1 MQYNYLV
8 EKIQNPTPRRR
19 ARPLEHVA
27 ARVSPRGPGRREIAK
42 AQKRA
47 RILAAARSLMS
58 EKGYAQMS
66 MSEVASRA
74 DVAAGTVFQYAATK
88 AELLMMVTESIWAEH
103 VNDALLATS
112 APGQRSPAEVVDAIM
127 NSLDPI
133 FDMAVHWPET
143 TVWIAR
149 EILFGEDLPHRR
161 EVLGLVEKLEAHIAH
176 LLGTCSSRAQ
186 DADDAAAPGTAAPSP
201 ASAAPGRNDLA
212 TSPDRAHRDTALD
225 VGARMIVTSGLAELN
240 RARQG
245 RGEMRLLMGRMREI
259 VTLVAA
265 GVGATHRAV

>member
-19 ARPLEHVA
+19 ARPLEHA
-27 ARVSPRGPGRREIAK
+27 ASRVSPRGPGRREIAK
-42 AQKRA
+42 AEKRA
-47 RILAAARSLMS
+47 RILAAARALVS

-66 MSEVASRA
+66 MSEVAARA

-88 AELLMMVTESIWAEH
+88 AELLMMVTENIWADH
-103 VNDALLATS
+103 VNDAL
-112 APGQRSPAEVVDAIM
+112 DAIM
-127 NSLDPI
+127 DSLDPI

-161 EVLGLVEKLEAHIAH
+161 EVLVLVEKLEDHIARM
-176 LLGTCSSRAQ
+176 LAGCRPAAS
-186 DADDAAAPGTAAPSP
+186 DADAAP
-201 ASAAPGRNDLA
+201 
-212 TSPDRAHRDTALD
+212 LD

-245 RGEMRLLMGRMREI
+245 RAELDLVLERMREI
-259 VTLVAA
+259 VALVAA
-265 GVGATHRAV
+265 GVGAAHAPAHDAAVPASPESAR

>member
-88 AELLMMVTESIWAEH
+88 AELLMMVTENIWADH
-103 VNDALLATS
+103 INDTLDATPD
-112 APGQRSPAEVVDAIM
+112 PGHRSPAAVVDAIM
-127 NSLDPI
+127 DSLAPV

-161 EVLGLVEKLEAHIAH
+161 EVLVLVEKLEIHIAH

-186 DADDAAAPGTAAPSP
+186 DADDAAAPGTAALSP

-245 RGEMRLLMGRMREI
+245 RGEMRLLMGKMREI

>member
-1 MQYNYLV
+1 MQYNYPV

-88 AELLMMVTESIWAEH
+88 AELLMMVTENIWADH
-103 VNDALLATS
+103 INDTLEATPD
-112 APGQRSPAEVVDAIM
+112 PGHRSPAAVVDAIM
-127 NSLDPI
+127 DSLAPV

-149 EILFGEDLPHRR
+149 EILFGEDLPYRR
-161 EVLGLVEKLEAHIAH
+161 EVLVLVEKLENHIARM
-176 LLGTCSSRAQ
+176 LAGCR
-186 DADDAAAPGTAAPSP
+186 
-201 ASAAPGRNDLA
+201 SAAHAGTTP
-212 TSPDRAHRDTALD
+212 LD
-225 VGARMIVTSGLAELN
+225 VGARMIVTSGLVELN

-245 RGEMRLLMGRMREI
+245 RAELRLVLERMREI
-259 VTLVAA
+259 VALVAA
-265 GVGATHRAV
+265 GVDSALPPAHDAAAPAFPATAR

>member
-1 MQYNYLV
+1 M

-19 ARPLEHVA
+19 GHPLEHA
-27 ARVSPRGPGRREIAK
+27 ASRVSPRGPGRREIAK
-42 AQKRA
+42 AEKRA
-47 RILAAARSLMS
+47 RILAAARALVS

-66 MSEVASRA
+66 MSEVAARA

-88 AELLMMVTESIWAEH
+88 AELLMMVTENIWADH
-103 VNDALLATS
+103 VNDALDAT
-112 APGQRSPAEVVDAIM
+112 PGPAQRSPAAVVDAIM
-127 NSLDPI
+127 DSLDPI

-161 EVLGLVEKLEAHIAH
+161 EVLGLVEKLEDHIARM
-176 LLGTCSSRAQ
+176 LAGCRPATS
-186 DADDAAAPGTAAPSP
+186 DADAAP
-201 ASAAPGRNDLA
+201 
-212 TSPDRAHRDTALD
+212 LD

-245 RGEMRLLMGRMREI
+245 RAELDLVLERMREI
-259 VTLVAA
+259 VALVAA
-265 GVGATHRAV
+265 GVGAAHAPAHDAAVPASPESAR

>member
-8 EKIQNPTPRRR
+8 EKIQNPTPRGRT
-19 ARPLEHVA
+19 RPLEHVA
-27 ARVSPRGPGRREIAK
+27 SRVSPRGPGRREIAK
-42 AQKRA
+42 AKKRA

-88 AELLMMVTESIWAEH
+88 AELLMMVTENIWADH
-103 VNDALLATS
+103 VNDILDATPY
-112 APGQRSPAEVVDAIM
+112 PGHRSPAAVVDAIM
-127 NSLDPI
+127 DSLAPV
-133 FDMAVHWPET
+133 FDMAVRWPET

-161 EVLGLVEKLEAHIAH
+161 EVLVLVEKLENHIARM
-176 LLGTCSSRAQ
+176 LAGCR
-186 DADDAAAPGTAAPSP
+186 
-201 ASAAPGRNDLA
+201 SAAHAGTTP
-212 TSPDRAHRDTALD
+212 LD

-245 RGEMRLLMGRMREI
+245 RAELRLVLERMREI
-259 VTLVAA
+259 VALVAA
-265 GVGATHRAV
+265 GVGAAHAPAHDAAVPASPESAR

>member
-1 MQYNYLV
+1 M
-8 EKIQNPTPRRR
+8 
-19 ARPLEHVA
+19 
-27 ARVSPRGPGRREIAK
+27 SPRGPGRREIAK

-88 AELLMMVTESIWAEH
+88 AELLMMVTENIWADH
-103 VNDALLATS
+103 INDTLDATPD
-112 APGQRSPAEVVDAIM
+112 PGHRSPAAVVDAIM
-127 NSLDPI
+127 DSLAPV

-161 EVLGLVEKLEAHIAH
+161 EVLVLVEKLENHIARM
-176 LLGTCSSRAQ
+176 LAGCR
-186 DADDAAAPGTAAPSP
+186 
-201 ASAAPGRNDLA
+201 SAAHAGTTP
-212 TSPDRAHRDTALD
+212 LD

-240 RARQG
+240 RARQEVGEDHRGSGLLDG
-245 RGEMRLLMGRMREI
+245 RRETIEQPRADRRSQGDELDVAHGQPTGQGRASLARTIGTPDGWNGGGPTHDLLSSS
-259 VTLVAA
+259 
-265 GVGATHRAV
+265 HR

>member
-8 EKIQNPTPRRR
+8 ETIQNPTPRGRT
-19 ARPLEHVA
+19 RPLEHVA
-27 ARVSPRGPGRREIAK
+27 SRVSPRGPGRREIAK
-42 AQKRA
+42 AKKRA

-88 AELLMMVTESIWAEH
+88 AELLMMVTENIWADH
-103 VNDALLATS
+103 VNDILDATPD
-112 APGQRSPAEVVDAIM
+112 PGHRSPAAVVDAIM
-127 NSLDPI
+127 DSLAPV

-161 EVLGLVEKLEAHIAH
+161 EVLVLVEKLENHIARM
-176 LLGTCSSRAQ
+176 LAGCR
-186 DADDAAAPGTAAPSP
+186 
-201 ASAAPGRNDLA
+201 SAAHAGTTP
-212 TSPDRAHRDTALD
+212 LD

-245 RGEMRLLMGRMREI
+245 RAELRLVLERMREI
-259 VTLVAA
+259 VALVAE
-265 GVGATHRAV
+265 GVDSALPPAHDAAVPASPATAR

>member
-1 MQYNYLV
+1 M

-88 AELLMMVTESIWAEH
+88 AELLMMVTENIWAAH
-103 VNDALLATS
+103 INDTLDATPD
-112 APGQRSPAEVVDAIM
+112 PGHRSPAAVVDAIM
-127 NSLDPI
+127 DSLAPV

-161 EVLGLVEKLEAHIAH
+161 EVLVLVEKLEIHIARM
-176 LLGTCSSRAQ
+176 LAGCR
-186 DADDAAAPGTAAPSP
+186 
-201 ASAAPGRNDLA
+201 SAAHAGTTP
-212 TSPDRAHRDTALD
+212 LD

-245 RGEMRLLMGRMREI
+245 RAELRLVLERMREI
-259 VTLVAA
+259 IALVAA
-265 GVGATHRAV
+265 GVDSALPPAHDAAAPAFPATAR

>member
-19 ARPLEHVA
+19 ARPLEHA
-27 ARVSPRGPGRREIAK
+27 ASRVSPRGPGRREIAK
-42 AQKRA
+42 AEKRA
-47 RILAAARSLMS
+47 RILAAARALVS

-66 MSEVASRA
+66 MSEVAARA

-88 AELLMMVTESIWAEH
+88 AELLMMVTENIWADH
-103 VNDALLATS
+103 VNDALDATPS
-112 APGQRSPAEVVDAIM
+112 PAQRSPAAVVDAIM
-127 NSLDPI
+127 DSLDPI

-161 EVLGLVEKLEAHIAH
+161 EVLVLVEKLEDHIARM
-176 LLGTCSSRAQ
+176 LAGCRPAAS
-186 DADDAAAPGTAAPSP
+186 DADAAP
-201 ASAAPGRNDLA
+201 
-212 TSPDRAHRDTALD
+212 LD

-245 RGEMRLLMGRMREI
+245 RAELDLVLERMREI
-259 VTLVAA
+259 VALVAA
-265 GVGATHRAV
+265 GVDTAHAPAHDAAVPASPATAR

>member
-19 ARPLEHVA
+19 GHPLEHA
-27 ARVSPRGPGRREIAK
+27 ASRVSPRGPGRREIAK
-42 AQKRA
+42 AEKRA
-47 RILAAARSLMS
+47 RILAAARALVS

-66 MSEVASRA
+66 MSEVAARA

-88 AELLMMVTESIWAEH
+88 AELLMMVTENIWADH
-103 VNDALLATS
+103 VNDAL
-112 APGQRSPAEVVDAIM
+112 DAIM
-127 NSLDPI
+127 DSLDPI

-161 EVLGLVEKLEAHIAH
+161 EVLVLVEKLEDHIARM
-176 LLGTCSSRAQ
+176 LAGCRPAAS
-186 DADDAAAPGTAAPSP
+186 DADAAP
-201 ASAAPGRNDLA
+201 
-212 TSPDRAHRDTALD
+212 LD

-245 RGEMRLLMGRMREI
+245 RAELDLVLERMREI
-259 VTLVAA
+259 VALVAA
-265 GVGATHRAV
+265 GVGAAHAPAHDAAVPASPESAR

>member
-1 MQYNYLV
+1 M

-88 AELLMMVTESIWAEH
+88 AELLMMVTENIWADH
-103 VNDALLATS
+103 INDTLDATPD
-112 APGQRSPAEVVDAIM
+112 PGHRSPAAVVDAIM
-127 NSLDPI
+127 DSLAPV

-161 EVLGLVEKLEAHIAH
+161 EVLVLVEKLEIHIARM
-176 LLGTCSSRAQ
+176 LAGCR
-186 DADDAAAPGTAAPSP
+186 
-201 ASAAPGRNDLA
+201 SAAHAGTTP
-212 TSPDRAHRDTALD
+212 LD

-245 RGEMRLLMGRMREI
+245 RAELRLVLERMREI
-259 VTLVAA
+259 VALVAA
-265 GVGATHRAV
+265 GVGTAHAPAHDAAVPASPESAR

>member
-19 ARPLEHVA
+19 GHPLEHA
-27 ARVSPRGPGRREIAK
+27 ASRVSPRGPGRREIAK
-42 AQKRA
+42 AEKRA
-47 RILAAARSLMS
+47 RILAAARSLMG

-66 MSEVASRA
+66 MSEVAARA

-88 AELLMMVTESIWAEH
+88 AELLMMVTENIWADH
-103 VNDALLATS
+103 VNDALDAT
-112 APGQRSPAEVVDAIM
+112 PGPTQHSPAAVVDAIM
-127 NSLDPI
+127 DSLDPI

-161 EVLGLVEKLEAHIAH
+161 EVLVLVEKLEHHIARM
-176 LLGTCSSRAQ
+176 LAGCRPAAS
-186 DADDAAAPGTAAPSP
+186 DADAA
-201 ASAAPGRNDLA
+201 
-212 TSPDRAHRDTALD
+212 HLD

-245 RGEMRLLMGRMREI
+245 RAELHLVLERMREI
-259 VTLVAA
+259 VALVAA
-265 GVGATHRAV
+265 GVGTAHTPAHDAAAPASPAAAR

>member
-19 ARPLEHVA
+19 GHPLEHA
-27 ARVSPRGPGRREIAK
+27 ASRVSPRGPGRREIAK
-42 AQKRA
+42 AEKRA
-47 RILAAARSLMS
+47 RILTAARALVS

-66 MSEVASRA
+66 MSEVAARA

-88 AELLMMVTESIWAEH
+88 AELLMMVTENIWADH
-103 VNDALLATS
+103 VNDALDAT
-112 APGQRSPAEVVDAIM
+112 PGPAQRSPAAVVDAIM
-127 NSLDPI
+127 DARGPI
-133 FDMAVHWPET
+133 FGMAVHGPET

-161 EVLGLVEKLEAHIAH
+161 EVLVLVEKLEDHIARM
-176 LLGTCSSRAQ
+176 LAGCRPAAS
-186 DADDAAAPGTAAPSP
+186 DADAAP
-201 ASAAPGRNDLA
+201 
-212 TSPDRAHRDTALD
+212 LD

-245 RGEMRLLMGRMREI
+245 RAELDLVLERMRE
-259 VTLVAA
+259 VAAPVAA
-265 GVGATHRAV
+265 GAGTPPAPAHDAAVPASPESAR

>member
-19 ARPLEHVA
+19 GHPLEHA
-27 ARVSPRGPGRREIAK
+27 ASRVSPRGPGRREIAK
-42 AQKRA
+42 AEKRA
-47 RILAAARSLMS
+47 RILAAARALVS

-66 MSEVASRA
+66 MSEVAARA

-88 AELLMMVTESIWAEH
+88 AELLMMVTENIWADH
-103 VNDALLATS
+103 VNDAL
-112 APGQRSPAEVVDAIM
+112 DAIM
-127 NSLDPI
+127 DSLDPI

-161 EVLGLVEKLEAHIAH
+161 EVLALVEKLEDHIARM
-176 LLGTCSSRAQ
+176 LAGCRPAAS
-186 DADDAAAPGTAAPSP
+186 DADAAP
-201 ASAAPGRNDLA
+201 
-212 TSPDRAHRDTALD
+212 LD

-245 RGEMRLLMGRMREI
+245 RAELDLVLERMREI
-259 VTLVAA
+259 VALVAA
-265 GVGATHRAV
+265 GVGAAHAPAHDAAVPASPESAR

>member
-1 MQYNYLV
+1 MQYNYSV

-88 AELLMMVTESIWAEH
+88 AELLMMVTENIWADH
-103 VNDALLATS
+103 INDTLDATPD
-112 APGQRSPAEVVDAIM
+112 PGHRSPAAVVDAIM
-127 NSLDPI
+127 DSLAPV

-161 EVLGLVEKLEAHIAH
+161 EVLVLVEKLENHIARM
-176 LLGTCSSRAQ
+176 LAGCR
-186 DADDAAAPGTAAPSP
+186 
-201 ASAAPGRNDLA
+201 SAAHAGTTP
-212 TSPDRAHRDTALD
+212 LD

-245 RGEMRLLMGRMREI
+245 RAELRLVLERMREI
-259 VTLVAA
+259 VALVAA
-265 GVGATHRAV
+265 GVGTAHAPAHDAAVPASPESAR

>member
-1 MQYNYLV
+1 MQYNVLV
-8 EKIQNPTPRRR
+8 EKSKDPTPHRR
-19 ARPLEHVA
+19 AHTLGHA
-27 ARVSPRGPGRREIAK
+27 ASRVSPRGPGRREIAK
-42 AQKRA
+42 AEKRA

-88 AELLMMVTESIWAEH
+88 AELLMMVTENIWADH
-103 VNDALLATS
+103 VNRTLEAT
-112 APGQRSPAEVVDAIM
+112 PDLGHRSPAAVVDAIM
-127 NSLDPI
+127 DSLAPV

-161 EVLGLVEKLEAHIAH
+161 EVLVLVEKLEAHIARM
-176 LLGTCSSRAQ
+176 LGGCRPT
-186 DADDAAAPGTAAPSP
+186 GPSP
-201 ASAAPGRNDLA
+201 HTG
-212 TSPDRAHRDTALD
+212 HLD

-245 RGEMRLLMGRMREI
+245 RAEMHLVLQRMREI
-259 VTLVAA
+259 VALVAA
-265 GVGATHRAV
+265 GVGTAHAPAHDAAVPASPESAR

>member
-19 ARPLEHVA
+19 GRPLEHA
-27 ARVSPRGPGRREIAK
+27 ASRVSPRGPGRREIAK
-42 AQKRA
+42 AEKRA
-47 RILAAARSLMS
+47 RILAAARSLVS

-66 MSEVASRA
+66 MSEVAARA

-88 AELLMMVTESIWAEH
+88 AELLMMVTENIWADH
-103 VNDALLATS
+103 VNDILDATPY
-112 APGQRSPAEVVDAIM
+112 PGHRSPAAVVDAIM
-127 NSLDPI
+127 DSLAPV
-133 FDMAVHWPET
+133 FDMAVRWPET

-161 EVLGLVEKLEAHIAH
+161 EVLVLVEKLENHIARM
-176 LLGTCSSRAQ
+176 LAGCR
-186 DADDAAAPGTAAPSP
+186 
-201 ASAAPGRNDLA
+201 SAAHAGTTP
-212 TSPDRAHRDTALD
+212 LD

-245 RGEMRLLMGRMREI
+245 RAELRLVLERMREI
-259 VTLVAA
+259 VALVAA
-265 GVGATHRAV
+265 GVDSALPPAHDVAVPASPATAR

>member
-88 AELLMMVTESIWAEH
+88 AELLMMVTENIWADH
-103 VNDALLATS
+103 INDTLDATPD
-112 APGQRSPAEVVDAIM
+112 PGHRSPAAVVDAIM
-127 NSLDPI
+127 DSLAPV

-161 EVLGLVEKLEAHIAH
+161 EVLVLVEKLENHIARM
-176 LLGTCSSRAQ
+176 LAGCR
-186 DADDAAAPGTAAPSP
+186 
-201 ASAAPGRNDLA
+201 SAAHAGTTP
-212 TSPDRAHRDTALD
+212 LD

-245 RGEMRLLMGRMREI
+245 RAELRLVLERMREI
-259 VTLVAA
+259 VALVAA
-265 GVGATHRAV
+265 GVDSALPPAHNAAAPAFPATAR

>member
-1 MQYNYLV
+1 MGSAPDAARAASAGSAAT
-8 EKIQNPTPRRR
+8 KAPAGRR
-19 ARPLEHVA
+19 A
-27 ARVSPRGPGRREIAK
+27 IAK
-42 AQKRA
+42 AEKRA
-47 RILAAARSLMS
+47 RILTAARTVMG

-66 MSEVASRA
+66 MSEVASLA

-186 DADDAAAPGTAAPSP
+186 DADDAAAPC
-201 ASAAPGRNDLA
+201 RNDLA